1 MSLAAWPVRLCR
13 QAGEPRRNVGYRLNV
28 SPRRGSRL
36 PWQFQAARPTRL
48 GAALR
53 LRVLTSADDNEET
66 VIELGRTL
74 EGPGTAGHGTLRL
87 DQTRSSLDPTVD
99 MEDKLGPVRM
109 PDGRVHL
116 RVLLDRSAVEIFAN
130 GKPLTAR
137 VYPTLGVSA

>member
-1 MSLAAWPVRLCR
+1 
-13 QAGEPRRNVGYRLNV
+13 
-28 SPRRGSRL
+28 
-36 PWQFQAARPTRL
+36 
-48 GAALR
+48 
-53 LRVLTSADDNEET
+53 
-66 VIELGRTL
+66 
-74 EGPGTAGHGTLRL
+74 
-87 DQTRSSLDPTVD
+87 